1 MGTDTALGTGERD
14 ENKNHFLSDELIE
27 KIQKLKTTYSEYQN
41 KAEAVEEGLKKKIEN
56 YMSGHGLWENAEAIL
71 ELYYWLPM
79 EYPRNYLHDA
89 YWELVE
95 NHGGADIHQTDEKK
109 FISSKM
115 LKKVKRKGKAYT
127 KHLKKAR
134 KAEGIIRHQV
144 ADYLNQHKLWN
155 TPDAILEAID
165 YLPPSY
171 LRFIMYGFY
180 CRAKENI
187 EKEGQGA
194 SEVGSLHQ

>member
-1 MGTDTALGTGERD
+1 MGTDTALRTGKRD
-14 ENKNHFLSDELIE
+14 ENKNHFLSNELIK
-27 KIQKLKTTYSEYQN
+27 KIQKLESTYSEYQN
-41 KAEAVEEGLKKKIEN
+41 KAKAVEKRLKKKIKN

-71 ELYYWLPM
+71 EFYHCLPM
-79 EYPRNYLHDA
+79 EYPRDYLHDA
-89 YWELVE
+89 YWELME
-95 NHGGADIHQTDEKK
+95 NHSGVDIHQTDEKN

-127 KHLKKAR
+127 KYLKKAE

-144 ADYLNQHKLWN
+144 VDYLNQHKLWN

-165 YLPPSY
+165 YLSSSY

-187 EKEGQGA
+187 EKEGQEE
-194 SEVGSLHQ
+194 S